1 MALHLPAHTLS
12 DEEPSP
18 VTAVHLNS
26 DGSVFATST
35 TRGWVVYRT
44 NPLEAV
50 TRRDLPDSSLKIVL
64 PLERTNLLFLVGGP
78 PSPLYPPNKVVFW
91 DDKAKQAVAE
101 LEFREE
107 VLGLAA
113 RRDRL
118 VVALK
123 RRVLVFVLGGGVT
136 GIWREGV
143 YETTENPKGLVAL
156 ATKPGSTL
164 LAFPGRQPG
173 QIQVVRLPPLDPLMP
188 PLPPPPSHDPTSAT
202 YPSVSIILAHTTSL
216 SALSTTPDGSL
227 IASASNKGTLV
238 RVWDAQTSYLV
249 KELRRGT
256 DWAQIFGISF
266 RADGGAV
273 AVSSDK
279 GTMHVWDL
287 KRTREESQAER
298 GTDSGSSTPR
308 QKQLSLLKPYLP
320 KYFSSEWSHSQ
331 FRLPPPAPPASRL
344 PFSLSNPSPYPA
356 TPFTPVPKEGEGR
369 APPLTVEDDVCLCA
383 WVEVDVEGEEDT
395 GTPASPPTD
404 PSNRRISTSSSA
416 RPSSSPS
423 AQPTR
428 TRPPSSHEKE
438 NFRTHPPPSRPST
451 TSAATPYT
459 PSSQP
464 PAPSKK
470 KTESQLIAI
479 THSGGW
485 YRIAFDQPTGGE
497 EKGAKGKGKEKGK
510 EKAEGGAGGASGSST
525 PRSSTAGTRNA
536 TSIAGGKKREDGPVG
551 LGKDSTSDCRLVEY
565 RRFGGDKDGW

>member
-26 DGSVFATST
+26 DGSLFATST

-44 NPLEAV
+44 NPLEV
-50 TRRDLPDSSLKIVL
+50 IVL

-78 PSPLYPPNKVVFW
+78 PSPIYPPNKVVFW
-91 DDKAKQAVAE
+91 DDKAKQAIAE

-123 RRVLVFVLGGGVT
+123 RRVLVFVLGEGAT
-136 GIWREGV
+136 GIWREGA
-143 YETTENPKGLVAL
+143 YETTENPKGLLAL

-173 QIQVVRLPPLDPLMP
+173 QIQVVHLPLLDPRMP
-188 PLPPPPSHDPTSAT
+188 PLPPPPSHDPTSAP

-227 IASASNKGTLV
+227 IASASSKGTLV
-238 RVWDAQTSYLV
+238 RVWGARSSYLV

-256 DWAQIFGISF
+256 DWAEIFGISF

-279 GTMHVWDL
+279 GTVHVWDL
-287 KRTREESQAER
+287 QRTREERQAER
-298 GTDSGSSTPR
+298 GTDGGSS
-308 QKQLSLLKPYLP
+308 PYLP

-356 TPFTPVPKEGEGR
+356 TPFTRAPKGEGEGR
-369 APPLTVEDDVCLCA
+369 AAPLTVEDDVCLCA
-383 WVEVDVEGEEDT
+383 WVQVEVDREKC
-395 GTPASPPTD
+395 TPDPAAAPPAD
-404 PSNRRISTSSSA
+404 PSNRRTSSS
-416 RPSSSPS
+416 SFS
-423 AQPTR
+423 AQPSR
-428 TRPPSSHEKE
+428 ALRPSSHEKE
-438 NFRTHPPPSRPST
+438 NQRTHPPPSRPSNA
-451 TSAATPYT
+451 AATSYI
-459 PSSQP
+459 PSSP
-464 PAPSKK
+464 LPSAGQQK
-470 KTESQLIAI
+470 KTESQLVAI
-479 THSGGW
+479 THSGRW
-485 YRIAFDQPTGGE
+485 YRIAFDPVME
-497 EKGAKGKGKEKGK
+497 EKGGKGKGK
-510 EKAEGGAGGASGSST
+510 ASDAGGGGPSGSST
-525 PRSSTAGTRNA
+525 PRSSIGAAGKRA
-536 TSIAGGKKREDGPVG
+536 SGKNREDSGPVG

-565 RRFGGDKDGW
+565 RRFGVDEEGW

>member
-18 VTAVHLNS
+18 VTAVHVNS
-26 DGSVFATST
+26 DGSLFATST

-44 NPLEAV
+44 NPLEVV

-123 RRVLVFVLGGGVT
+123 RRVLVFVLGGGAT

-143 YETTENPKGLVAL
+143 YETTDNPKGLVDL

-173 QIQVVRLPPLDPLMP
+173 QIQLVRLPPLDPLMP
-188 PLPPPPSHDPTSAT
+188 PLPPPPSHDPTSAP
-202 YPSVSIILAHTTSL
+202 YPSISIILAHTTSL
-216 SALSTTPDGSL
+216 AALSTTPDGSL

-279 GTMHVWDL
+279 GTVHVWDL
-287 KRTREESQAER
+287 KRTKEERQAER

-356 TPFTPVPKEGEGR
+356 TPFTPAPKEGEGR
-369 APPLTVEDDVCLCA
+369 AQPLTVEDDVCLCA
-383 WVEVDVEGEEDT
+383 WVEVEVEGEEDVAAHNSV
-395 GTPASPPTD
+395 PAPSAD
-404 PSNRRISTSSSA
+404 SSNRRTSTSSSV
-416 RPSSSPS
+416 RPSSSS
-423 AQPTR
+423 STQPTR
-428 TRPPSSHEKE
+428 ARPTSTHEKE
-438 NFRTHPPPSRPST
+438 NLRTHPPPSRPST
-451 TSAATPYT
+451 ITGATPYT
-459 PSSQP
+459 PSSP
-464 PAPSKK
+464 HHAPEARKK
-470 KTESQLIAI
+470 KTESQLVAI

-485 YRIAFDQPTGGE
+485 YRIAFDPSSGVE
-497 EKGAKGKGKEKGK
+497 EKGGKGKGKEKV
-510 EKAEGGAGGASGSST
+510 EGGAASGSRT
-525 PRSSTAGTRNA
+525 PRSSAAGRR
-536 TSIAGGKKREDGPVG
+536 TSSSTAGGKKREDGPVG